1 MRPHPPALASA
12 ARTHGIAQRQEI
24 TLLRDSSALGWQ
36 GLYASFVQEAPWS
49 AELPTTAAPGIA
61 FCVSQASRVSRQLGR
76 HRAEGCLQ
84 PRQFSVLPAQH
95 PSRWTIAG
103 HPRVLH
109 LYVHAEIF
117 ANVADQF
124 GHGHDIDTLLAPRL
138 CAHDPVIAHVADA
151 VLGLL
156 QEGAPGD
163 TYVADHLAHVL
174 AARLLS
180 AHALH
185 AKHGP
190 RAPANLPRER
200 WQRLRDYIDAH
211 LDDDLSLQ
219 TLADLISVHPTQVWR
234 VFKTNLGISP
244 HRYVLQRRLERAR
257 HLLARQSASIA
268 DIAAQT
274 GFSSQ
279 SHLGTHF
286 RREYG
291 ETPAGYRR
299 ANCCVAPAAPPA
311 KAVAG
316 PGTDWQQ

>member
-1 MRPHPPALASA
+1 MRRHHPALASA

-24 TLLRDSSALGWQ
+24 TLLRDSTTLGWH
-36 GLYASFVQEAPWS
+36 GLYASYVQEAPWS

-76 HRAEGCLQ
+76 QHTESCLQ

-109 LYVHAEIF
+109 LYVHADIF
-117 ANVADQF
+117 ADVADQLC
-124 GHGHDIDTLLAPRL
+124 HRHDIDSVLAPRL
-138 CAHDPVIAHVADA
+138 CAHDPVIGHVADA
-151 VLGLL
+151 VLALL
-156 QEGAPGD
+156 QEGAPGGS
-163 TYVADHLAHVL
+163 YVADHLAHVL

-180 AHALH
+180 AHALQTRQ
-185 AKHGP
+185 GP
-190 RAPANLPRER
+190 KAPASLPQQR

-211 LDDDLSLQ
+211 LDENLSLQ
-219 TLADLISVHPTQVWR
+219 TLAALIAVHPTQVWR
-234 VFKTNLGISP
+234 VFKNDLGISP
-244 HRYVLQRRLERAR
+244 HRYVLQRRLESAR
-257 HLLARQSASIA
+257 QLLDSQSASIA

-279 SHLGTHF
+279 SHLGMHF

-291 ETPAGYRR
+291 ETPAAYRR
-299 ANCCVAPAAPPA
+299 A
-311 KAVAG
+311 KR
-316 PGTDWQQ
+316 